1 MAQSTVKVPCLGGE
15 MLIEKWRYVQI
26 DDNKLDMVKKRYT
39 NAFNMFLLGVFTF
52 LSKNAFKGTSQ
63 QVVGPTNTGPFMHE

>member
-26 DDNKLDMVKKRYT
+26 DDNKLDMVKKRYKIISICSYIYLYIYI
-39 NAFNMFLLGVFTF
+39 NYIYIYHGAQNVWYICL
-52 LSKNAFKGTSQ
+52 
-63 QVVGPTNTGPFMHE
+63 